1 VQRALPN
8 CVRGARKPNQNR
20 SLSLH
25 ERSSGRAGS
34 QIPRRHQ
41 GFEQLGLF
49 KHLRRLRPIHARRIR
64 PVRQRRARVAFRD
77 AGSPVERPRPR
88 VPQRRHVRAAVG
100 TIRPSDEGNH
110 GFMDVPEEV
119 EQAGQT
125 RARTNHLRIKG
136 RYTRYF
142 RTPHRTSH
150 LAPRTPHRTS
160 HCTTHLAPHFAHRT
174 SHLALSVAVRA
185 PGEGAGSRLRSRG
198 LSRGQS
204 RRERRVDPA
213 ASRKTGCRE

>member
-1 VQRALPN
+1 MQRALPN

-142 RTPHRTSH
+142 RTPH